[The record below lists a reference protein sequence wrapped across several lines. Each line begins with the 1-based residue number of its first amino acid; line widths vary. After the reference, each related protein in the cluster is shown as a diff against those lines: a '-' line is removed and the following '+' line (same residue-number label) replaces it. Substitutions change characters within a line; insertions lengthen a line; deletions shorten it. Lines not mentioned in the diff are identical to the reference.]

1 MTVAELIKN
10 LQMMPQDSEVLLE
23 LNTTTTGIIE
33 GKAMSVYMYS
43 FKDDGSPYGEVVISE
58 TELSIPDRPSFM
70 F

>member
-10 LQMMPQDSEVLLE
+10 LQIMPQDSEVLLE
-23 LNTTTTGIIE
+23 LNTTTTE
-33 GKAMSVYMYS
+33 SMQGKAISVYMYS

-58 TELSIPDRPSFM
+58 TELITPDRPSFM